1 MQLTTRTANRLKYL
15 IGNNIDK
22 DYNYNI
28 SEIINFKNELK
39 ELIKIKDKNRPF
51 KEVVEMRLRLN
62 TLIQEIESVE
72 NAGNKTAY

>member
-1 MQLTTRTANRLKYL
+1 MQLTTKTANRLKLL
-15 IGNNIDK
+15 IKHNVNNDYDK
-22 DYNYNI
+22 NI

-72 NAGNKTAY
+72 NDSR